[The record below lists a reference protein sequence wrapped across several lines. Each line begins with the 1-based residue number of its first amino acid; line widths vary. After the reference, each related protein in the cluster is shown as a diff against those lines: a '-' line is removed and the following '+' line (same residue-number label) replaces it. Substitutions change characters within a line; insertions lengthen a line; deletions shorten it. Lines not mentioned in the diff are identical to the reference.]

1 MRMKISTP
9 ISEGKFTTKK
19 KLVVPLQ
26 NPQGE
31 SATTTAKTAQNLL
44 MAVEIIQLI
53 TVHLKAHHA
62 AQLTRTALREAQTL
76 AIALREVQV
85 ATVLQ
90 ALDIVH
96 QVLAIV
102 GPVLVRQVP
111 DILRQAL
118 SVALRKAPAIVLRA
132 LAILQQ
138 VLPIALREALHI
150 VRHAIV
156 QQVFTTALREVP

>member
-1 MRMKISTP
+1 
-9 ISEGKFTTKK
+9 
-19 KLVVPLQ
+19 
-26 NPQGE
+26 
-31 SATTTAKTAQNLL
+31 

-62 AQLTRTALREAQTL
+62 AQLTRIVLREAQTL

-102 GPVLVRQVP
+102 GPS
-111 DILRQAL
+111 L

-138 VLPIALREALHI
+138 VLPLALREALHI

-156 QQVFTTALREVP
+156 RQVLTTALREVP

>member
-1 MRMKISTP
+1 
-9 ISEGKFTTKK
+9 
-19 KLVVPLQ
+19 
-26 NPQGE
+26 
-31 SATTTAKTAQNLL
+31 

-62 AQLTRTALREAQTL
+62 AQLTRIALREAQTL

-111 DILRQAL
+111 DILWQAL

-156 QQVFTTALREVP
+156 RQAQN

>member
-1 MRMKISTP
+1 MRKKILTP
-9 ISEGKFTTKK
+9 ISEEKFTTKK
-19 KLVVPLQ
+19 KLVVKLQ

-31 SATTTAKTAQNLL
+31 SATTATINFL

-62 AQLTRTALREAQTL
+62 AQLTRIALREAQTL

-111 DILRQAL
+111 DILWQTL
-118 SVALRKAPAIVLRA
+118 SVPLRKAPAIVLRA

-138 VLPIALREALHI
+138 VLPLALYI

-156 QQVFTTALREVP
+156 RQVLTTALREVP